1 MIGGCLDTLKNLI
14 GTPYGDLPKFASR
27 FSDSKLILYLEN
39 AGSNPGDVCRALW
52 NMRLAGWFKNLSGLI
67 FGRSSGPETSDS
79 NHLSY
84 IDALE
89 DALADLNFPVLY
101 DADIGHRPPQMTILN
116 GSLAQL
122 SFEQGTGL
130 LIQSLV

>member
-1 MIGGCLDTLKNLI
+1 
-14 GTPYGDLPKFASR
+14 
-27 FSDSKLILYLEN
+27 
-39 AGSNPGDVCRALW
+39 
-52 NMRLAGWFKNLSGLI
+52 
-67 FGRSSGPETSDS
+67 
-79 NHLSY
+79 LSY